1 MKSYSSTPPAE
12 GAVDQATAEQSSA
25 ANDIMQALLIE
36 CGVVLSMACCYL
48 VGNSN
53 LGSAW
58 LFRLNPLYSLPLLLL
73 FVAFCW
79 YRLDFAV
86 GLFPLVLPFSFVPK
100 PLYAHVA
107 VDLAELTLLVCL
119 GVALL
124 QLAWQ
129 RRSWKYW
136 ASWRDLPA
144 ALGPFRLPILLFTIA
159 ALGVTILTG
168 SQQSW
173 QTLRLVVLEPIVYVC
188 LMLICLR
195 AHSRV
200 ERVLWSLFVAG
211 CMLFFSLLIRSFF
224 FQVPVQEGL
233 AAGAASARFVRVF
246 LDALAP
252 LCFALCVIGTW
263 QGPGG
268 LRTWTARLTAGLLC
282 VLLLLSLLVL
292 GIQTS
297 IIALLVALAFLL
309 GALAQ
314 KRKRLISGVLLLA
327 GLAVGGSLLFWPGL
341 APSLVGVRGVGDLLR
356 DFPLL
361 GPLGLLAGAVL
372 LLLFFWTFARVLV
385 HLSTSE
391 DRAYM
396 RWIALGLGGALAI
409 TAIQALIDGMVLAQ
423 STWYLYWAFLGTLL
437 LLRCL
442 TNAAWRGPL
451 WGPQPSAEVRQQ
463 G

>member
-1 MKSYSSTPPAE
+1 MKSSSSTPPAGE
-12 GAVDQATAEQSSA
+12 TVDQAIGAPPSA
-25 ANDIMQALLIE
+25 ANDILQALLIE
-36 CGVVLSMACCYL
+36 SGVIVSMACCYL

-58 LFRLNPLYSLPLLLL
+58 LFRLNPLYSLPFLLL

-79 YRLDFAV
+79 YRLDFAI
-86 GLFPLVLPFSFVPK
+86 GLFPLALPFSFVPK
-100 PLYAHVA
+100 PLFAHVA

-119 GVALL
+119 AVALL

-129 RRSWKYW
+129 RSSWKYW
-136 ASWRDLPA
+136 ATWRDLSA

-173 QTLRLVVLEPIVYVC
+173 ETLRLVVLEPIVYVC

-200 ERVLWSLFVAG
+200 ERVLWALFVAG
-211 CMLFFSLLIRSFF
+211 ALLFFSLLIRSFF
-224 FQVPVQEGL
+224 LQAHLQEGL
-233 AAGAASARFVRVF
+233 AAGASSARFVRVF

-252 LCFALCVIGTW
+252 LCFALCIVGTW

-268 LRTWTARLTAGLLC
+268 LRTWTARLTAGFLC
-282 VLLLLSLLVL
+282 LLLLLTLSVL
-292 GIQTS
+292 GIETS
-297 IIALLVALAFLL
+297 VLALLVAVAFLV
-309 GALAQ
+309 AAVVQ
-314 KRKRLISGVLLLA
+314 KRRGLVAVLLLA
-327 GLAVGGSLLFWPGL
+327 GAGLGGALLFWPGL
-341 APSLVGVRGVGDLLR
+341 AASLVGGHGVGDLLR

-396 RWIALGLGGALAI
+396 RWITIGLGGALAI
-409 TAIQALIDGMVLAQ
+409 TAIQALLDGMVLAQ
-423 STWYLYWAFLGTLL
+423 STWYLYWVFLGTLL

-451 WGPQPSAEVRQQ
+451 WSPAARPPAEGLSV
-463 G
+463 